1 MDHEILLPT
10 GNMSVP
16 GGGESTATTDLSS
29 SPSNPPEGRGSIPGI
44 MLPPS
49 SSSTQQYVLRSGR
62 YVGRGGEVKVKRKCV
77 EVACQPSVVFLLA
90 TVCMVRKLIG
100 GTTNM

>member
-1 MDHEILLPT
+1 
-10 GNMSVP
+10 MSVP